1 MQRASWMWHTL
12 CSEGIW
18 VGLRFLGTLK
28 DELRVYLKRGPL
40 VQLQLEVTWFLLFAS
55 QNSLP

>member
-1 MQRASWMWHTL
+1 MWHTL